1 MTPTLLQDARLV
13 AQNKVFGDPA
23 KDVFFG
29 NELDSWSLMLS
40 PPPKAHPV
48 QFRWDKK
55 ICPSGGSIGRRFGVD
70 SESVSDLSC

>member
-1 MTPTLLQDARLV
+1 MTPALLQDARLV

-29 NELDSWSLMLS
+29 NELDSWSLTLS

-48 QFRWDKK
+48 QFRRERQMRTKLF
-55 ICPSGGSIGRRFGVD
+55 PQLHFGFI
-70 SESVSDLSC
+70 